1 MHDNIGGKIQ
11 ALAKVIMWIGIV
23 VSGLLGL
30 LGVISS
36 FSMYGGVGGAT
47 VLLSLIGAGLGALGS
62 WVGSFILYG
71 FGSLI
76 NSSQETADELKKLNR
91 TQK

>member
-36 FSMYGGVGGAT
+36 FSMYGGGAI
-47 VLLSLIGAGLGALGS
+47 VALISLIGAGLGALGS

-91 TQK
+91 TQL